1 VTTLAEWEAVKE
13 GISDKKK
20 EENLVDEEE
29 EN

>member
-1 VTTLAEWEAVKE
+1 VITLAEWEVVKE
-13 GISDKKK
+13 DISDKKK